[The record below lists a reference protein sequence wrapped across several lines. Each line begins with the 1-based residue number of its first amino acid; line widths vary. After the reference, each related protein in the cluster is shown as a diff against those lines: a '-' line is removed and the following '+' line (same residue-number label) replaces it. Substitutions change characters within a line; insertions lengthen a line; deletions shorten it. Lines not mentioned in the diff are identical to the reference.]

1 MPQQTAHV
9 RRNIAALAT
18 DFITFSIG
26 FAFWDPTIV
35 IPAFV
40 QELTGSTVAVGLMT
54 AVRVLVLT
62 LPQVWAASF
71 LMGRSRKKPLL
82 VWSCIVGRL
91 PILALVVAIL
101 LWGKSAVWVVGLVLA
116 LTYAAFYA
124 SEGLNVISWP
134 DLVGKVVPPRIR
146 GRFLGYGQLLSS
158 LGSLG
163 SGYLVLLV
171 LGANGLAFP
180 SNWAALFACA
190 FVGMMLS
197 LFAILMVKEVP
208 DTDTPHQAVNLRRDL
223 AATVQCLRDDSRL
236 RRLVTVQLLLG
247 LAGATFPFFVVR
259 ARQGIAGGGELIGLF
274 LVMQN
279 LGGMGAALIL
289 GNLIDHMGS
298 WLAIR
303 LITAL
308 QVICLLVVTVGGVL
322 GMFWAAYLL
331 AFALLGFVTGG
342 SWWSYTSYILDIASE
357 KQRPLYLAATG
368 VLQSLNALSAAL
380 VGVLLGVF
388 VAEGVFGVAVLISI
402 AGAVLAWTLPRL
414 KPHSQPHDKPEAGG
428 AAG

>member
-1 MPQQTAHV
+1 MPQQTTHV
-9 RRNIAALAT
+9 RRNITVLAL

-71 LMGRSRKKPLL
+71 LMGRPRKQPLL
-82 VWSCIVGRL
+82 VWSCVIGRL
-91 PILALVVAIL
+91 PILALVLAIL
-101 LWGKSAVWVVGLVLA
+101 LWGRSAIWAVGLVLA

-146 GRFLGYGQLLSS
+146 GRFLGYGQLISS
-158 LGSLG
+158 LGALG
-163 SGYLVLLV
+163 SGYLVHLV
-171 LGANGLAFP
+171 LGANGLKFP
-180 SNWAALFACA
+180 TNWAALFTCA
-190 FVGMMLS
+190 LVGMLLS
-197 LFAILMVKEVP
+197 LFAIMAVKEEP
-208 DTDTPHQAVNLRRDL
+208 DTNTPYQAVNLRRDI
-223 AATVQCLRDDSRL
+223 AALVQCVRSDSRL
-236 RRLVTVQLLLG
+236 RRLIAIQLLLG
-247 LAGATFPFFVVR
+247 LAGAAFPFFIVR
-259 ARQGIAGGGELIGLF
+259 AREGIVGGGELVGLF
-274 LVMQN
+274 LSMQN

-289 GNLIDHMGS
+289 GNLIDHIGS

-303 LITAL
+303 IITVL
-308 QVICLLVVTVGGVL
+308 QVLCLLVVTVGGL
-322 GMFWAAYLL
+322 MGEFKAAYML
-331 AFALLGFVTGG
+331 AFALLGFVAGG
-342 SWWSYTSYILDIASE
+342 SWWSYTSYILDLATE

-368 VLQSLNALSAAL
+368 VLQSVNALSAAL

-388 VAEGVFGVAVLISI
+388 VAEGIFGAAVLISLV
-402 AGAVLAWTLPRL
+402 GAALAWTLPRL
-414 KPHSQPHDKPEAGG
+414 KPHSQPSVENATS
-428 AAG
+428 

>member
-9 RRNIAALAT
+9 RHNIAALAG

-71 LMGRSRKKPLL
+71 LLGRPRKKPLL
-82 VWSCIVGRL
+82 VWACIGGRL
-91 PILALVVAIL
+91 PILALVVATL
-101 LWGKSAVWVVGLVLA
+101 LWGKSAVWAVGLVLA
-116 LTYAAFYA
+116 VSFAAFYA
-124 SEGLNVISWP
+124 SEGLNSISWP
-134 DLVGKVVPPRIR
+134 DLVGKVVPQKIR

-158 LGSLG
+158 LGALG
-163 SGYLVLLV
+163 SGYLVHLV
-171 LGANGLAFP
+171 LGANGLNFP
-180 SNWAALFACA
+180 LNWAALFACA

-197 LFAILMVKEVP
+197 LLAIVLVKEEP
-208 DTDTPHQAVNLRRDL
+208 DVSIPYQAVNLRRDM
-223 AATVQCLRDDSRL
+223 AAILQCVKDDGRL
-236 RRLVTVQLLLG
+236 RRLIVVQLLLG
-247 LAGATFPFFVVR
+247 LAGATFPFFIVR
-259 ARQGIAGGGELIGLF
+259 ARQGITGSVELIGLF

-289 GNLIDHMGS
+289 GNLIDHVGS

-308 QVICLLVVTVGGVL
+308 QVLCLLVVTVGGVL
-322 GMFWAAYLL
+322 GLFWAAYLL

-342 SWWSYTSYILDIASE
+342 SWWSYTSYILDIATE

-388 VAEGVFGVAVLISI
+388 VAEGIFGVAVLISM
-402 AGAVLAWTLPRL
+402 AGAILAWTLPRL
-414 KPHSQPHDKPEAGG
+414 KPHSHQHDKPEADG
-428 AAG
+428 AAS